1 MRSRPSKGL
10 GGFRAIPPGGIEP
23 HLAPVWQQIR
33 NSITTDAQGIQANR
47 AAIRDL
53 EGRIKEAKSR
63 IEWLNNR
70 ISASLKGLDALEKV
84 TV

>member
-10 GGFRAIPPGGIEP
+10 GGFRATPPGGMEP
-23 HLAPVWQQIR
+23 HLVPVWQQVR
-33 NSITTDAQGIQANR
+33 NSITKDAEGIQANR

-53 EGRIKEAKSR
+53 EARITQAKSR

-70 ISASLKGLDALEKV
+70 ISASIKGLDALEKV
-84 TV
+84 VG